1 LINLDIFTKVVII
14 KTVSFNFMRFLSLL
28 TLFWAVVG
36 YGQAEPV
43 ILRVGF
49 FPNLTHSPALAARQL
64 EREGADWHLANL
76 PKGSKIEWRSF
87 NAGPSAMEALL
98 AGAVDLTYVGPS
110 PVINA
115 HVRTKG
121 NELRI
126 LAPVARAG
134 NALVVRKGL
143 GLKTPKDFI
152 GRRVA
157 TPQLGNT
164 QDIDAR
170 VWLRAGGLTIKV
182 NGGDAQVIPAQNA
195 ELVLLFS
202 RGDVDAAWTTEPWV
216 TRLTSE
222 FGGEILIEK
231 KDAIITV
238 LASSKTALAKNG
250 KGIEAFVRSH
260 YALRDKL
267 LADQAWHEKLII
279 AGLGGETRST
289 PPKATLIG
297 PALGRVIF
305 DAREEDAARK
315 ARLTAAFTH
324 ALKDSKDSGLLN
336 GDAPIGPLLESLVSD
351 APAAK

>member
-1 LINLDIFTKVVII
+1 
-14 KTVSFNFMRFLSLL
+14 MRLLPVLAALLAVPFLG
-28 TLFWAVVG
+28 A
-36 YGQAEPV
+36 AEEQPV
-43 ILRVGF
+43 TLRVGF

-64 EREGADWHLANL
+64 ERENADWHLAHL

-87 NAGPSAMEALL
+87 NAGPSAIEALL
-98 AGAVDLTYVGPS
+98 AGAIDVTYIGPS
-110 PVINA
+110 PTINA

-121 NELRI
+121 NEIRV
-126 LAPVARAG
+126 LAPVARGG

-143 GLKTPKDFI
+143 GLKSQKDFI
-152 GRRVA
+152 GRRLS

-170 VWLRAGGLTIKV
+170 VWLREGGLKVTV
-182 NGGDAQVIPAQNA
+182 NGGDAQIIPAQNA

-202 RGDVDAAWTTEPWV
+202 RGDIDAAWTVEPWV
-216 TRLTSE
+216 TRLVNE
-222 FGGEILIEK
+222 FGGEILFEK

-238 LASSKTALAKNG
+238 LTSSKTALAKNG

-267 LADQAWHEKLII
+267 LADQAWHTKLVISGI
-279 AGLGGETRST
+279 AGETRST
-289 PPKATLIG
+289 PPKAELIG

-305 DAREEDAARK
+305 DAREDDAARK
-315 ARLTAAFTH
+315 VRLTAAFTQ

-351 APAAK
+351 PVPSAK